1 MCCPSQSRVEAYVD
15 EIKDSSA
22 EDKADLKKE
31 SQAEA
36 KKENSTPFIEIP
48 NPTLKEDEEKK
59 ERSIV
64 IR

>member
-36 KKENSTPFIEIP
+36 KKENSTPFI
-48 NPTLKEDEEKK
+48 TLKEDEETK